1 MPKSMTLIWRLLRK
15 HISLFELTI
24 FFIVNLIGMTVII
37 GGVQLYSDVRPILSG
52 DNRLIGNDYLI
63 VTRPVERVGTD
74 GKRFSADDI
83 ADFKAQEFVDGVGV
97 FTSSQYEVYGSMTVG
112 GRKFST
118 MLFFESVPDDF
129 LDVKPEEWVYDA
141 EEKIIPIILP
151 RNYLNLY
158 NFGFSSSQEL
168 PQITEEV
175 ISTVELDVILRGNNG
190 LLNDFR
196 GRVVA
201 FSDRLNTILVPEQFM
216 LWANEQY
223 GDEENIEASN
233 EATRLIIA
241 VEDPT
246 NPELVA
252 YIKDKGYEIENKPAE
267 SSKAMY
273 ILKVCVVIIVCV
285 GVAFSLLSLIIL
297 TLSIYLLLQKNVSKL
312 ENLVLIGYTPARV
325 ALPYNLIT
333 LALNIT
339 IWAIS
344 SAVVVVLQRL
354 YIDYISQIAGYE
366 LSASPVVAIV
376 VGALFTA
383 LVIVFNFYIINRKI
397 REISRKR

>member
-1 MPKSMTLIWRLLRK
+1 MTLIWRLLRK

-37 GGVQLYSDVRPILSG
+37 GGVQLYSDVKPILSG
-52 DNRLIGNDYLI
+52 EDRLIGNDYLV
-63 VTRPVERVGTD
+63 VTRPVERVGVG
-74 GKRFSADDI
+74 GKLFSEEDI
-83 ADFKAQEFVDGVGV
+83 ADFRAQEFVEKVGE
-97 FTSSQYEVYGSMTVG
+97 FTPSQYKVYGSMIFG
-112 GRKFST
+112 GRALST

-129 LDVKPEEWVYDA
+129 LDVKPEDWVYDA
-141 EEKIIPIILP
+141 EKKIIPIILP

-168 PQITEEV
+168 PQITEDV
-175 ISTVELDVILRGNNG
+175 IGSVELDVVLQGSNG
-190 LLNDFR
+190 LYGDFR
-196 GRVVA
+196 GSVVA

-216 LWANEQY
+216 LWANEEY
-223 GDEENIEASN
+223 GDGEDTAGEAS
-233 EATRLIIA
+233 RLIIE

-252 YIKDKGYEIENKPAE
+252 YLQEKGYEIENKPAE
-267 SSKAMY
+267 SSKAMH

-339 IWAIS
+339 IWVIS
-344 SAVVVVLQRL
+344 SVVIVFVQRL
-354 YIDYISQIAGYE
+354 YIDYISQVAGYE
-366 LSASPVVAIV
+366 LSASPMIAIV

-383 LVIVFNFYIINRKI
+383 LIIAFNFYIINRKI